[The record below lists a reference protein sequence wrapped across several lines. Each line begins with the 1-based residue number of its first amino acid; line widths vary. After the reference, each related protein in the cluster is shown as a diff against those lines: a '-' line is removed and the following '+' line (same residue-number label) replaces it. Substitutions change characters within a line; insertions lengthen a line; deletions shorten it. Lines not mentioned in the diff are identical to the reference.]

1 MLPILDLVLCY
12 LKVPMVNFAIV
23 LADQIH
29 PSATPQYI
37 YLHANAPNNAPTS
50 TRK

>member
-12 LKVPMVNFAIV
+12 LKVPMVKFAIV
-23 LADQIH
+23 LQTTSTR
-29 PSATPQYI
+29 PLPQYI